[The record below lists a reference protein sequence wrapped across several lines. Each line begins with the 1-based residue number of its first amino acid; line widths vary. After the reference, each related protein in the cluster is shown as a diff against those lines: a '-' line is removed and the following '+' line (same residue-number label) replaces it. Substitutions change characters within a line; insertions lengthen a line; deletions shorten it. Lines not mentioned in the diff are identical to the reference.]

1 MGKKAIE
8 DVKVGDM
15 VYSENPETGEKGFK
29 RVVETFENE
38 TDELVHIKV
47 NGEEI
52 VTTPEHPFYV
62 PRQVWT
68 EAIKLRAGDILV
80 LVNGKEV
87 VVEKV
92 QHEILE
98 TPIKVYNF
106 EVEDYHTYYVSNSGV
121 FVHNQCTNP
130 YGKKGGPAHQAK
142 IAEMKEKLSQR
153 GYKLIKDEVRIDI
166 SNGYKSRKYADFAVS
181 KNNKTFYNRV
191 KRYITKNYIIS
202 EDKGYYIGPYCYEL
216 YLEGKYI
223 PCNGRY
229 RPIFRKKD

>member
-121 FVHNQCTNP
+121 LVHNMCSKRSNSKIEKM
-130 YGKKGGPAHQAK
+130 GKIKGNTPRNNQAQNK
-142 IAEMKEKLSQR
+142 QFQAVVKEFKLSKKEQR
-153 GYKLIKDEVRIDI
+153 LLHD
-166 SNGYKSRKYADFAVS
+166 N
-181 KNNKTFYNRV
+181 
-191 KRYITKNYIIS
+191 ITG
-202 EDKGYYIGPYCYEL
+202 KGYSYSEL
-216 YLEGKYI
+216 REEAIYLFPRLDKE
-223 PCNGRY
+223 
-229 RPIFRKKD
+229 